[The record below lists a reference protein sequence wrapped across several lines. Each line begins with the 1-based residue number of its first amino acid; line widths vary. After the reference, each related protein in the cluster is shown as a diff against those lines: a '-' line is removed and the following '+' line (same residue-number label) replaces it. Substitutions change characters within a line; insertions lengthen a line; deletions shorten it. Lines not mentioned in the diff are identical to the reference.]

1 VTRRL
6 YYDDATL
13 ITFDARIIAQRETEG
28 GLAVQLDQ
36 TAFYPTSGGQP
47 HDTGSLAGIP
57 VVDVWDEEDAGM
69 PGTIWHLLE
78 TTPASPGDITNGN
91 TVCGNAVRGNAV
103 RGIINWPRRFDHMQ
117 QHTGQHILSAACVE
131 LFQGNTIG
139 FHLGSEASTIDLDLP
154 QLTWEAA
161 FKIEDAANRVIWENR
176 PVTIHTVTRDDLG
189 DIPLRKPP
197 QVTGDIRV
205 IWVEG
210 YDASA
215 CGGTHVRSTAEIGLL
230 KITGIE
236 RYKGGV
242 RVAFLCGGRALRDYR
257 RVLHALRAASSDLSV
272 AQDEVPQTVN
282 RLQEELQTTRR
293 TLNKTQGRLLEFEAD
308 RLWEATPE
316 VDGIRR
322 IGVHWTD
329 RPFTEARAVAGRL
342 RERPRTLLLL
352 AVSEDDGV
360 RLVCAR
366 SDDLPH
372 VDARAILGDVA
383 QALGGRGGGSPSIA
397 QGGAGAHSHEIIME
411 AVRRAAGL

>member
-1 VTRRL
+1 MTRRL

-13 ITFDARIIAQRETEG
+13 VTFDARIVAQLETEQ
-28 GLAVQLDQ
+28 GLAVQLDE

-57 VVDVWDEEDAGM
+57 VVDVWDEEDTG
-69 PGTIWHLLE
+69 GSGIIWHLLE
-78 TTPASPGDITNGN
+78 AVPASSSDIVN
-91 TVCGNAVRGNAV
+91 GNAVHCT
-103 RGIINWPRRFDHMQ
+103 IDWPRRFDHMQ

-131 LFQGNTIG
+131 LFDGNTVG
-139 FHLGSEASTIDLDLP
+139 FHLGSETSTIDLDLP

-176 PVTIHTVTRDDLG
+176 PATIHTVTHDDLG

-197 QVTGDIRV
+197 KVTGDIRV

-242 RVAFLCGGRALRDYR
+242 RITFLCGGRALRDYR
-257 RVLHALRAASSDLSV
+257 RVLHALRATSNDLSV
-272 AQDEVPQTVN
+272 AQDEVPQAVI

-293 TLNKTQGRLLEFEAD
+293 ALNKAQSQLTEFEAD

-316 VDGIRR
+316 VADIRR
-322 IGVHWTD
+322 IGIHWTD
-329 RPFTEARAVAGRL
+329 RPFAEARAIAGRL

-372 VDARAILGDVA
+372 IDARTILRNVA

-397 QGGAGAHSHEIIME
+397 QGGTPAHPHEFIVETLKRTIE
-411 AVRRAAGL
+411 LED

>member
-1 VTRRL
+1 MTRRL
-6 YYDDATL
+6 YYDDAAL
-13 ITFDARIIAQRETEG
+13 VTFDARIVAQRETER

-57 VVDVWDEEDAGM
+57 VVDVWDEEDAGG

-78 TTPASPGDITNGN
+78 ATPAAGDIVKGN
-91 TVCGNAVRGNAV
+91 LVRGV
-103 RGIINWPRRFDHMQ
+103 IDWDRRFDHMQ

-131 LFQGNTIG
+131 LFQGNTVG

-189 DIPLRKPP
+189 NIPLRKPP

-215 CGGTHVRSTAEIGLL
+215 CGGTHVASTAEIGLL
-230 KITGIE
+230 KITGVE

-242 RVAFLCGGRALRDYR
+242 RVTFLCGGRALRDYR
-257 RVLHALRAASSDLSV
+257 RVLHALRATSSDLSV
-272 AQDEVPQTVN
+272 AQDEVPQTVI
-282 RLQEELQTTRR
+282 RLQEDLQTTRR
-293 TLNKTQGRLLEFEAD
+293 TLNKAQSQLIEFEAD
-308 RLWEATPE
+308 RLWETTPE
-316 VDGIRR
+316 VADIRR

-329 RPFTEARAVAGRL
+329 RSFAEARAIAGRL

-372 VDARAILGDVA
+372 IDARAILHNVM

-397 QGGAGAHSHEIIME
+397 QGGAPSHPHEFIAE
-411 AVRRAAGL
+411 TLRRAVGL

>member
-1 VTRRL
+1 MTRRL
-6 YYDDATL
+6 YYDDATVV
-13 ITFDARIIAQRETEG
+13 TFDARIVAWQETARG
-28 GLAVQLDQ
+28 PAVQLDQ

-47 HDTGSLAGIP
+47 HDTGTLAGIP
-57 VVDVWDEEDAGM
+57 VVDVWDKENGEV
-69 PGTIWHLLE
+69 WHLLE
-78 TTPASPGDITNGN
+78 AMPAAAVGD
-91 TVCGNAVRGNAV
+91 TVSGEVD
-103 RGIINWPRRFDHMQ
+103 WPRRFDHMQ

-131 LFQGNTIG
+131 LYQGNTVG

-154 QLTWEAA
+154 QLSWEAA
-161 FKIEDAANRVIWENR
+161 FKVEDAVNRVIWENR

-215 CGGTHVRSTAEIGLL
+215 CGGTHVRTTGEIGLL

-242 RVAFLCGGRALRDYR
+242 RVTFLCGGRALHDYR

-272 AQDEVPQTVN
+272 AQDEVPQTVA
-282 RLQEELQTTRR
+282 RLQEELQTARR
-293 TLNKTQGRLLEFEAD
+293 ALNKSQSQLLEFEAD

-316 VDGIRR
+316 VDEVRR

-329 RPFTEARAVAGRL
+329 RPFADARAIAGRL
-342 RERPRTLLLL
+342 RERPRTLLMLS
-352 AVSEDDGV
+352 VSEEDGV

-366 SDDLPH
+366 SEDLPH
-372 VDARAILGDVA
+372 VDAGAVLREVT

-397 QGGAGAHSHEIIME
+397 QGGAPSHTADVIMTNIQ
-411 AVRRAAGL
+411 ASLNHQR

>member
-1 VTRRL
+1 MTRRL

-13 ITFDARIIAQRETEG
+13 VTFDARIVAQRETER

-47 HDTGSLAGIP
+47 HDTGTLAGIP
-57 VVDVWDEEDAGM
+57 VVDVWDEEDVGG
-69 PGTIWHLLE
+69 PGAVWHLLE
-78 TTPASPGDITNGN
+78 AGAAAVGD
-91 TVCGNAVRGNAV
+91 TVTGVIDWA
-103 RGIINWPRRFDHMQ
+103 RRFDHMQ

-131 LFQGNTIG
+131 LYQGNTVG

-154 QLTWEAA
+154 QFSWEAA
-161 FKIEDAANRVIWENR
+161 FKVEDAVNRVIWENR

-189 DIPLRKPP
+189 NIPLRKPP
-197 QVTGDIRV
+197 KVTGDIRV

-215 CGGTHVRSTAEIGLL
+215 CGGTHVRTTAEIGLL

-242 RVAFLCGGRALRDYR
+242 RVGFLCGGRALRDYR
-257 RVLHALRAASSDLSV
+257 RVLHALRTASNDLSV
-272 AQDEVPQTVN
+272 AQDEVPQTVT
-282 RLQEELQTTRR
+282 RLQEELQATRR
-293 TLNKTQGRLLEFEAD
+293 TLNKAQSHLLEFEAD

-322 IGVHWTD
+322 IGVHWTE
-329 RPFTEARAVAGRL
+329 RPFADARAIAGRL

-352 AVSEDDGV
+352 AVSEADGV

-366 SDDLPH
+366 SDDLSH
-372 VDARAILGDVA
+372 VDAGAILREVT

-397 QGGAGAHSHEIIME
+397 QGGAPVHAHE
-411 AVRRAAGL
+411 AIAALIQSSLSW

>member
-1 VTRRL
+1 MTHRL

-13 ITFDARIIAQRETEG
+13 VTFDARIVARRETERG
-28 GLAVQLDQ
+28 PAVQLDQ

-47 HDTGSLAGIP
+47 HDTGTLAGIP
-57 VVDVWDEEDAGM
+57 VVDVWDEECEGI
-69 PGTIWHLLE
+69 PGTVWHLLE
-78 TTPASPGDITNGN
+78 AVPVADQD
-91 TVCGNAVRGNAV
+91 NAVRGV
-103 RGIINWPRRFDHMQ
+103 INRPRRFDHMQ

-154 QLTWEAA
+154 QFSWEAA
-161 FKIEDAANRVIWENR
+161 FNVEDAANRVIWENR
-176 PVTIHTVTRDDLG
+176 PVTIHTVTRDDLK

-215 CGGTHVRSTAEIGLL
+215 CGGTHVRTTGEIGLL

-242 RVAFLCGGRALRDYR
+242 RVTFLCGGRALRDYR
-257 RVLHALRAASSDLSV
+257 RVLDALRAASGDLSV
-272 AQDEVPQTVN
+272 AQDEVPQTVT
-282 RLQEELQTTRR
+282 RLQEEVQTTRR
-293 TLNKTQGRLLEFEAD
+293 ALNKAQGQLLELEAD

-316 VDGIRR
+316 ADGVRR

-329 RPFTEARAVAGRL
+329 RPFTDARAIAGRL

-352 AVSEDDGV
+352 AASEDDGV

-366 SDDLPH
+366 SDDLPQI
-372 VDARAILGDVA
+372 DAGAILREVT

-397 QGGAGAHSHEIIME
+397 QGGAPGHPADVILTTIQESLNHQ
-411 AVRRAAGL
+411 R

>member
-13 ITFDARIIAQRETEG
+13 VTFDARIVAQRETERG
-28 GLAVQLDQ
+28 WAVQLDQ

-47 HDTGSLAGIP
+47 HDTGTLAGIP
-57 VVDVWDEEDAGM
+57 IVDVWDEESGEV
-69 PGTIWHLLE
+69 WHLLE
-78 TTPASPGDITNGN
+78 AGPATTVGD
-91 TVCGNAVRGNAV
+91 AVSGDT
-103 RGIINWPRRFDHMQ
+103 IIGAIDWPRRFDHMQ

-131 LFQGNTIG
+131 LYQGNTVG

-161 FKIEDAANRVIWENR
+161 FKIEDAASRVIWENR
-176 PVTIHTVTRDDLG
+176 PVTIHTVTRDDLES
-189 DIPLRKPP
+189 IPLRKPP

-215 CGGTHVRSTAEIGLL
+215 CGGTHVRTTGEIGLL

-236 RYKGGV
+236 RYKGGA
-242 RVAFLCGGRALRDYR
+242 RVTFLCGGRALRDYR
-257 RVLHALRAASSDLSV
+257 RALHALRTTSSDLSV
-272 AQDEVPQTVN
+272 AQDEVPQTVT

-293 TLNKTQGRLLEFEAD
+293 ALNKAQGQLLEFEAD
-308 RLWEATPE
+308 RLWDATPE
-316 VDGIRR
+316 VDDIRR
-322 IGVHWTD
+322 IGVHWTN
-329 RPFTEARAVAGRL
+329 RPFADARVIAGRL

-366 SDDLPH
+366 SDDLPDI
-372 VDARAILGDVA
+372 DAGAMLREVT

-397 QGGAGAHSHEIIME
+397 QGGAPSQPADAIIE
-411 AVRRAAGL
+411 VLRRAAGLED

>member
-1 VTRRL
+1 MTRRL
-6 YYDDATL
+6 YYDDATVV
-13 ITFDARIIAQRETEG
+13 TFDARIVARQETARG
-28 GLAVQLDQ
+28 PAVQLDQ

-47 HDTGSLAGIP
+47 HDTGTLAGIP
-57 VVDVWDEEDAGM
+57 VVDVWDKENGEV
-69 PGTIWHLLE
+69 WHLLE
-78 TTPASPGDITNGN
+78 AMPAAAVGD
-91 TVCGNAVRGNAV
+91 TVSGEVD
-103 RGIINWPRRFDHMQ
+103 WPRRFDHMQ

-131 LFQGNTIG
+131 LYQGNTVG

-154 QLTWEAA
+154 QLSWEAA
-161 FKIEDAANRVIWENR
+161 FKVEDAVNRVIWENR

-215 CGGTHVRSTAEIGLL
+215 CGGTHVRTTGEIGLL

-242 RVAFLCGGRALRDYR
+242 RVTFLCGGRALRDYR

-272 AQDEVPQTVN
+272 AQDEVPQTVA
-282 RLQEELQTTRR
+282 RLQEELQTARR
-293 TLNKTQGRLLEFEAD
+293 ALNKSQSQLLEFEAD

-316 VDGIRR
+316 VDEVRR

-329 RPFTEARAVAGRL
+329 RPFADARAIAGRL
-342 RERPRTLLLL
+342 RERPRTLLMLS
-352 AVSEDDGV
+352 VSEEDGV

-366 SDDLPH
+366 SEDLPH
-372 VDARAILGDVA
+372 VDAGAVLREVT

-397 QGGAGAHSHEIIME
+397 QGGAPSHTADVIMTNIQ
-411 AVRRAAGL
+411 ASLNHQR

>member
-6 YYDDATL
+6 YYTDAAL
-13 ITFDARIIAQRETEG
+13 VTFDARIVAQRKTER

-47 HDTGSLAGIP
+47 HDTGTLAGIP
-57 VVDVWDEEDAGM
+57 VVDVWDEEDAGG
-69 PGTIWHLLE
+69 PGTVWHLLE
-78 TTPASPGDITNGN
+78 ATPAVVAEVAPGNL
-91 TVCGNAVRGNAV
+91 VRGV
-103 RGIINWPRRFDHMQ
+103 IDWPRRFDHMQ

-131 LFQGNTIG
+131 LYQGNTIG

-161 FKIEDAANRVIWENR
+161 FKVEDAVNRVIWENR
-176 PVTIHTVTRDDLG
+176 PVTIHTVTYDDLG
-189 DIPLRKPP
+189 NIPLRKPP
-197 QVTGDIRV
+197 QVRGDIRV

-215 CGGTHVRSTAEIGLL
+215 CGGTHVRTTGEIGIL

-236 RYKGGV
+236 RYKGGT
-242 RVAFLCGGRALRDYR
+242 RVTFLCGERALRDYR
-257 RVLHALRAASSDLSV
+257 RVLHALRAASGNLSV
-272 AQDEVPQTVN
+272 AQDEVPQTVA

-293 TLNKTQGRLLEFEAD
+293 ALNKAQSQLLEFEAD

-316 VDGIRR
+316 TDGIRR
-322 IGVHWTD
+322 IGVHWTERAFAD
-329 RPFTEARAVAGRL
+329 ARAIAGRL

-352 AVSEDDGV
+352 AVSESDGM

-372 VDARAILGDVA
+372 IDAGGILREVT

-397 QGGAGAHSHEIIME
+397 QGGAPTHPADVIMTIIRE
-411 AVRRAAGL
+411 SLDHQR

>member
-1 VTRRL
+1 MTHRL
-6 YYDDATL
+6 YYDDARL
-13 ITFDARIIAQRETEG
+13 VTFDARIVAQRETER

-47 HDTGSLAGIP
+47 HDTGMLAGIP
-57 VVDVWDEEDAGM
+57 VVDVWDEEDAGG
-69 PGTIWHLLE
+69 PGTVWHLLKAA
-78 TTPASPGDITNGN
+78 PAAVGDTITG
-91 TVCGNAVRGNAV
+91 V
-103 RGIINWPRRFDHMQ
+103 IDWPRRFDHMQ

-131 LFQGNTIG
+131 LYQGNTVG

-154 QLTWEAA
+154 QFSWEAA
-161 FKIEDAANRVIWENR
+161 FKVEDAANRVIWENR
-176 PVTIHTVTRDDLG
+176 SVTIHTVTHADLG
-189 DIPLRKPP
+189 NIPLRKPP

-215 CGGTHVRSTAEIGLL
+215 CGGTHVRTTGEIGLL

-242 RVAFLCGGRALRDYR
+242 RVTFLCGGRALRDYR
-257 RVLHALRAASSDLSV
+257 RVLHALRTASSDLSV
-272 AQDEVPQTVN
+272 AQDEVPQTVAH
-282 RLQEELQTTRR
+282 LQEELQATRR
-293 TLNKTQGRLLEFEAD
+293 ALNKAQGHLLEFEAD

-316 VDGIRR
+316 VEGIRR

-329 RPFTEARAVAGRL
+329 RPFADARAIAGRL

-352 AVSEDDGV
+352 AVSEADGV

-372 VDARAILGDVA
+372 IDAGAMLREVT

-397 QGGAGAHSHEIIME
+397 QGGAPLHPQEAIME
-411 AVRRAAGL
+411 AIHQIIHQQISNRPISNHRR

>member
-1 VTRRL
+1 MTLRL

-13 ITFDARIIAQRETEG
+13 TTFDAHIVAQRETER
-28 GLAVQLDQ
+28 GLAVQLDR

-57 VVDVWDEEDAGM
+57 VVDVWDEDNGGV
-69 PGTIWHLLE
+69 PGEVWHLLE
-78 TTPASPGDITNGN
+78 AMPVAGVGD
-91 TVCGNAVRGNAV
+91 AVSGEV
-103 RGIINWPRRFDHMQ
+103 DWPRRFDHMQ
-117 QHTGQHILSAACVE
+117 QHTGQHVLSAACSE

-154 QLTWEAA
+154 HLTWEAA
-161 FKIEDAANRVIWENR
+161 FAIEEAANRVIWENR
-176 PVTIHTVTRDDLG
+176 PVTIHTVTRDDLK

-215 CGGTHVRSTAEIGLL
+215 CGGTHVRSTGEIGVL

-242 RVAFLCGGRALRDYR
+242 RITFLCGGRALRDYR
-257 RVLHALRAASSDLSV
+257 RALHALRATSSDLSV
-272 AQDEVPQTVN
+272 AQDEVPQTVA
-282 RLQEELQTTRR
+282 RLQEDLQTTRR
-293 TLNKTQGRLLEFEAD
+293 TLNKTQGQLLEIEAD

-316 VDGIRR
+316 VEGIRR
-322 IGVHWTD
+322 IGLHWTD
-329 RPFTEARAVAGRL
+329 RPFAEARAIAGRL
-342 RERPRTLLLL
+342 REHPRTLLLL
-352 AVSEDDGV
+352 AVSEEDGV

-366 SDDLPH
+366 SDELSQFN
-372 VDARAILGDVA
+372 AGAILRDVT

-397 QGGAGAHSHEIIME
+397 QGGAPLHPREIIVE
-411 AVRRAAGL
+411 AVEQAVGLGN

>member
-13 ITFDARIIAQRETEG
+13 ITFDARIVAQRETER

-47 HDTGSLAGIP
+47 HDMGSLAGIP
-57 VVDVWDEEDAGM
+57 VVDVWDEEDAGGA
-69 PGTIWHLLE
+69 GTIWHLLE
-78 TTPASPGDITNGN
+78 TVPDATVGDTVNG
-91 TVCGNAVRGNAV
+91 VV
-103 RGIINWPRRFDHMQ
+103 NWDRRFDHMQ

-161 FKIEDAANRVIWENR
+161 FKIEDAVNRVIWENR
-176 PVTIHTVTRDDLG
+176 AVTIHTVTRDGLG

-215 CGGTHVRSTAEIGLL
+215 CGGTHVRNTAEIGLL

-242 RVAFLCGGRALRDYR
+242 RITFLCGGRALCDYR
-257 RVLHALRAASSDLSV
+257 RVLHALRATSNDLSV
-272 AQDEVPQTVN
+272 AQDEVPQAVI

-293 TLNKTQGRLLEFEAD
+293 ALNKIQGRLLEFEAD

-316 VDGIRR
+316 VAEIRR
-322 IGVHWTD
+322 IGIHWVN
-329 RPFTEARAVAGRL
+329 RPFIEVRGIAGRL
-342 RERPRTLLLL
+342 RERPHTLLLL

-372 VDARAILGDVA
+372 IDARTILRDVA
-383 QALGGRGGGSPSIA
+383 QALGGRGGGSPSVA
-397 QGGAGAHSHEIIME
+397 QGGAPPHPHEVIVE
-411 AVRRAAGL
+411 TLRRAVGLGD

>member
-1 VTRRL
+1 MTRRL

-13 ITFDARIIAQRETEG
+13 VTFDARIVARRETER
-28 GLAVQLDQ
+28 GLAVQLDK

-57 VVDVWDEEDAGM
+57 VVDVWDEEDAGG
-69 PGTIWHLLE
+69 PGVIWHLLE
-78 TTPASPGDITNGN
+78 AVPDATVGD
-91 TVCGNAVRGNAV
+91 TVHGV
-103 RGIINWPRRFDHMQ
+103 INWERRFDHMQ
-117 QHTGQHILSAACVE
+117 QHTGQHVLSAACVE
-131 LFQGNTIG
+131 LFQGKTIG

-161 FKIEDAANRVIWENR
+161 FEIEDAANRVIWENR

-189 DIPLRKPP
+189 NIPLRKPP

-215 CGGTHVRSTAEIGLL
+215 CGGTHVRHTGEIGAL
-230 KITGIE
+230 KVTGIE

-242 RVAFLCGGRALRDYR
+242 RVTFLCGGRALRDYR
-257 RVLHALRAASSDLSV
+257 RVLHALRTTSSDLSV
-272 AQDEVPQTVN
+272 AQDEVPQAVI

-293 TLNKTQGRLLEFEAD
+293 ALKKTRDRLLEFEAD
-308 RLWEATPE
+308 RLWEAAPE
-316 VDGIRR
+316 VADIRR
-322 IGVHWTD
+322 IGIHWTD
-329 RPFTEARAVAGRL
+329 RPFAEARAIAGRL
-342 RERPRTLLLL
+342 RERPHTLLLL
-352 AVSEDDGV
+352 VVSEDDGV

-372 VDARAILGDVA
+372 IDASAILRDVV

-397 QGGAGAHSHEIIME
+397 QGGTPAHPHEIIVE
-411 AVRRAAGL
+411 TLKRAIGLKD

>member
-1 VTRRL
+1 MTRRL

-13 ITFDARIIAQRETEG
+13 VTFDAHIVAQRETER

-57 VVDVWDEEDAGM
+57 VVDVWDEEEDGR
-69 PGTIWHLLE
+69 PGAIWHLLA
-78 TTPASPGDITNGN
+78 TTPAANVGDAVSGD
-91 TVCGNAVRGNAV
+91 TVKGV
-103 RGIINWPRRFDHMQ
+103 IDWDRRLDHMQ

-131 LFQGNTIG
+131 LFQGNTVG
-139 FHLGSEASTIDLDLP
+139 FHLGSETSTIDLDLP

-176 PVTIHTVTRDDLG
+176 PVTIHTVTHDDLG

-197 QVTGDIRV
+197 KVTGDIRV
-205 IWVEG
+205 IWIEG

-242 RVAFLCGGRALRDYR
+242 RITFLCGGRALRDYR
-257 RVLHALRAASSDLSV
+257 RVLHALRTASGDLSV
-272 AQDEVPQTVN
+272 AQDEVPQAVS

-293 TLNKTQGRLLEFEAD
+293 ALNKAQSQLTEFEAD
-308 RLWEATPE
+308 RLWEATSE
-316 VDGIRR
+316 ADGIRR
-322 IGVHWTD
+322 IGVHWSD
-329 RPFTEARAVAGRL
+329 RPFAEARAIAGRL

-372 VDARAILGDVA
+372 IDARTILRDVA

-397 QGGAGAHSHEIIME
+397 QGGTPAHPHEIVVE
-411 AVRRAAGL
+411 TLKRAIELED

>member
-1 VTRRL
+1 MTRHL
-6 YYDDATL
+6 YYNDATL
-13 ITFDARIIAQRETEG
+13 ITFDARIVAQRETER

-57 VVDVWDEEDAGM
+57 VVDVWDEEDAGG
-69 PGTIWHLLE
+69 PGVIWHLVE
-78 TTPASPGDITNGN
+78 AAPAATVGDI
-91 TVCGNAVRGNAV
+91 VHGNAVHCV
-103 RGIINWPRRFDHMQ
+103 IDWPRRFDHMQ

-161 FKIEDAANRVIWENR
+161 FKIEDTANHVIWENR

-197 QVTGDIRV
+197 RVTGDIRV

-236 RYKGGV
+236 RYKDGM
-242 RVAFLCGGRALRDYR
+242 RITFLCGGRALRDYR
-257 RVLHALRAASSDLSV
+257 RVLHILRTASGNLSV
-272 AQDEVPQTVN
+272 AQDEVPQAVI
-282 RLQEELQTTRR
+282 RQQEELKTTRR
-293 TLNKTQGRLLEFEAD
+293 ALNKAQNQLIEFEAD
-308 RLWEATPE
+308 RLWDATPE
-316 VDGIRR
+316 VADIRR
-322 IGVHWTD
+322 IGIHWTD
-329 RPFTEARAVAGRL
+329 RPFAEARAIAGRL
-342 RERPRTLLLL
+342 RERPHTLLLL

-372 VDARAILGDVA
+372 IDARTILQDVA

-397 QGGAGAHSHEIIME
+397 QGGTPPHPHETIAEMLKRT
-411 AVRRAAGL
+411 VGLKD

>member
-1 VTRRL
+1 MTRRL
-6 YYDDATL
+6 YYDDATVV
-13 ITFDARIIAQRETEG
+13 TFDARIVARQETARG
-28 GLAVQLDQ
+28 PAVQLDQ

-47 HDTGSLAGIP
+47 HDTGTLAGIP
-57 VVDVWDEEDAGM
+57 VVDVWDKENGEV
-69 PGTIWHLLE
+69 WHLLE
-78 TTPASPGDITNGN
+78 AMPAAAVGD
-91 TVCGNAVRGNAV
+91 TVSGEVD
-103 RGIINWPRRFDHMQ
+103 WPRRFDHMQ

-131 LFQGNTIG
+131 LYQGNTVG

-154 QLTWEAA
+154 QLSWEAA
-161 FKIEDAANRVIWENR
+161 FKVEDAVNRVIWENR

-215 CGGTHVRSTAEIGLL
+215 CGGTHVRTTGKIGLL

-242 RVAFLCGGRALRDYR
+242 RVTFLCGGRALRDYR

-272 AQDEVPQTVN
+272 AQDEVPQTVA
-282 RLQEELQTTRR
+282 RLQEELQTARR
-293 TLNKTQGRLLEFEAD
+293 ALNKSQSQLLEFEAD

-316 VDGIRR
+316 VDEVRR

-329 RPFTEARAVAGRL
+329 RPFADARAIAGRL
-342 RERPRTLLLL
+342 RERPRTLLMLS
-352 AVSEDDGV
+352 VSEEDGV

-366 SDDLPH
+366 SEDLPH
-372 VDARAILGDVA
+372 VDAGAVLREVT

-397 QGGAGAHSHEIIME
+397 QGGAPSHTADVIMTNIQ
-411 AVRRAAGL
+411 ASLNHQR

>member
-13 ITFDARIIAQRETEG
+13 VAFDARIVAHQETG
-28 GLAVQLDQ
+28 RGLAVQLDR

-47 HDTGSLAGIP
+47 HDTGTLAGIP
-57 VVDVWDEEDAGM
+57 VVDVWDTVEGEV
-69 PGTIWHLLE
+69 WHLLE
-78 TTPASPGDITNGN
+78 AMPAAAIGD
-91 TVCGNAVRGNAV
+91 TVSGDTVSGV
-103 RGIINWPRRFDHMQ
+103 VDWPRRFDHMQ

-131 LFQGNTIG
+131 LFQGNTVG
-139 FHLGSEASTIDLDLP
+139 FHLGSETSTIDLDLS
-154 QLTWEAA
+154 QLSWEAA
-161 FKIEDAANRVIWENR
+161 FTVEDAVNRVIWENR

-189 DIPLRKPP
+189 NIPLRKPP

-215 CGGTHVRSTAEIGLL
+215 CGGTHIRSTAEIGLL

-242 RVAFLCGGRALRDYR
+242 RVTFLCGERALRDYR
-257 RVLHALRAASSDLSV
+257 RALHALRAASSDLSV
-272 AQDEVPQTVN
+272 AQDEVPQAVA
-282 RLQEELQTTRR
+282 RLQEELQIARR
-293 TLNKTQGRLLEFEAD
+293 ALNKAQGQLLEFEAD
-308 RLWEATPE
+308 RLWEAMPE
-316 VDGIRR
+316 VDGVRR
-322 IGVHWTD
+322 IGIHWTD
-329 RPFTEARAVAGRL
+329 RPFTDARVIAGRL

-352 AVSEDDGV
+352 AASEADGV

-372 VDARAILGDVA
+372 IDAGSILREVT

-397 QGGAGAHSHEIIME
+397 QGGAPAQPAATMTALIQSTLS
-411 AVRRAAGL
+411 VRRPE

>member
-1 VTRRL
+1 MTRRL
-6 YYDDATL
+6 YYDDAAL
-13 ITFDARIIAQRETEG
+13 VTFDARIVARRETER

-47 HDTGSLAGIP
+47 HDTGTLAGIP
-57 VVDVWDEEDAGM
+57 VVDVWDEEAAGI
-69 PGTIWHLLE
+69 PGEVWHLLE
-78 TTPASPGDITNGN
+78 AMPMTTIGD
-91 TVCGNAVRGNAV
+91 TVH
-103 RGIINWPRRFDHMQ
+103 GIIDWPRRFDHMQ

-131 LFQGNTIG
+131 LYQANTVG
-139 FHLGSEASTIDLDLP
+139 FHLGGEASTIDLDIP
-154 QLTWEAA
+154 QLAWEAA
-161 FKIEDAANRVIWENR
+161 FEVEDAANRVIWENR

-189 DIPLRKPP
+189 DVADEDIRPLRKPP

-215 CGGTHVRSTAEIGLL
+215 CGGTHVRTTGEIGLL

-242 RVAFLCGGRALRDYR
+242 RLTFLCGGRALRDYR

-272 AQDEVPQTVN
+272 AQDEVPQTVA

-293 TLNKTQGRLLEFEAD
+293 ALNKAQSHLLELEAD

-316 VDGIRR
+316 TDGVRR

-329 RPFTEARAVAGRL
+329 RPFADARAIAGRL

-352 AVSEDDGV
+352 AVSETDGV

-372 VDARAILGDVA
+372 VDAGAMLREVT

-397 QGGAGAHSHEIIME
+397 QGGAPVHTADVIMTII
-411 AVRRAAGL
+411 RGSLDHQR